1 MTAGAKETALT
12 HEKLL
17 LKKSWKP
24 LPPAAVLTGEADFFK
39 AEIVKRFAAELFGD
53 APPDITRFQGRG
65 GQGSPAEPSLAAVL
79 DELRTPSFFSPAR
92 LVVLEDG
99 EAFLAEYG
107 GDLAPHLERGFGPGL
122 LIVAIR
128 GKLDARTKFARAVK
142 EHGWIVECRQPYDR
156 PPPWDE
162 RTPVWDSELS
172 RWIVARAKEKGLEI
186 DLRAAFSLHERAGT
200 DLAVLDAELEKIATY
215 LAERRS
221 RRADEA
227 AVAAVSGESGEDT
240 VFAAVELFLEGRTQ
254 ETLQEVSR
262 LFARGVRTGRDLPTT
277 DPMTVAL
284 LFVGALI
291 PRLRALRRAHAML
304 ANGEGPD
311 RWVEVGL
318 VGRPFL
324 PRFQRHLSS
333 MPPARIARA
342 FEKLYEA
349 DRALKS
355 GAHPPW
361 AIELF
366 VLQCSPRATGRRR
379 ADGAGG

>member
-1 MTAGAKETALT
+1 MTGDATPTALT

-17 LKKSWKP
+17 AKKSWKP
-24 LPPAAVLTGEADFFK
+24 LPPAAVLLGEADFFK
-39 AEIVKRFAAELFGD
+39 GEIVKRFAAELFGG

-99 EAFLAEYG
+99 DAFLAEYG
-107 GDLAPHLERGFGPGL
+107 GDLAPHIERGFGPGR

-128 GKLDARTKFARAVK
+128 GKLNARTKFARAVK

-162 RTPVWDSELS
+162 RAPAWDSELS
-172 RWIVARAKEKGLEI
+172 RWLVARAKKKGLEM
-186 DLRAAFSLHERAGT
+186 DLRAAFALHERAGT
-200 DLAVLDAELEKIATY
+200 DLAVLDGELEKIATY
-215 LAERRS
+215 LATKRS

-227 AVAAVSGESGEDT
+227 AVAAVAGESGEDS
-240 VFAAVELFLEGRTQ
+240 VFAAVELFLEGKTQ
-254 ETLQEVSR
+254 ETLAEVSR
-262 LFARGVRTGRDLPTT
+262 LFERGVRAGRDLPAT
-277 DPMTVAL
+277 DAMSVAL
-284 LFVGALI
+284 LFIGALV

-304 ANGEGPD
+304 AEGEGPD
-311 RWVEVGL
+311 RWIEAGL

-342 FEKLYEA
+342 FEKLYET

-361 AIELF
+361 ALELF
-366 VLQCSPRATGRRR
+366 ILECSPRAGKAR
-379 ADGAGG
+379 